1 MGKDL
6 TALLRVK
13 GKIRGFKIDDY
24 EEVVMLWE
32 RVGLTDKGENTKE
45 DFIEQQKVAKDLF
58 FIYEVD
64 GKIAGTVIG
73 GWDGWRAWIYRIA
86 VAPEY
91 QRRGIGSK
99 LISEMTKRLTAKG
112 GKRFRAL
119 IMSHNDSSKSL
130 FQKTGFKLHGKIVLA
145 TRDDL
150 CC

>member
-1 MGKDL
+1 MSKDL
-6 TALLRVK
+6 TLLRVK
-13 GKIRGFKIDDY
+13 GRIRGFKIEDY
-24 EEVVMLWE
+24 QEIVSLWKK
-32 RVGLTDKGENTKE
+32 VGLAEKGENTKE

-58 FIYEVD
+58 LVYEVD

-91 QRRGIGSK
+91 QRKGIGSK
-99 LISEMTKRLTAKG
+99 LISEITKRLAAKG

-119 IMSHNDSSKSL
+119 IVSHNDPSKSM
-130 FQKTGFKLHGKIVLA
+130 FQKTGFKLHEKIVLA
-145 TRDDL
+145 TKDDL